1 MTNVR
6 SPHSTG
12 SASSPPAS
20 SGLQRTRPIT
30 VNKGQSV
37 QPHVSAA
44 RWSIVLA
51 GSLIVLAALA
61 AYHNSFS
68 VPFIFDDEASI
79 VDNPTIRHMDRAL
92 LPPPDGTT
100 GGRPILNLTFAL
112 NYALGGLDVWGYHS
126 LNLLIHTL
134 AGLVLFGI
142 VRRTLLRPPLSQR
155 FGVAALPLALA
166 VAVIWVVHPLQTES
180 VTYVVQRAES
190 LMGLFYLLMLYCFIR
205 GVESGKSRDEN
216 PSAFAKASA
225 DRESSGRVSESK
237 SLSDSVFNLQP
248 SALWFSVSVFFC
260 LLGMAS
266 KEVMVSAPLLVM
278 LYDRTFVAGSVGDA
292 WRRRSGFY
300 LGLASCWFLLGYL
313 VVSTGGT
320 RGGSAGFGNGMSWW
334 MYALTQFEAIVHYLW
349 LSVWPHPLIFDYGNA
364 VIGNPLKAIPYA
376 LAVGLLAA
384 GTMAGLRRWPA
395 MAFAGMWF
403 FAILA
408 PSSSVVPVVTE
419 TMAEHRMYLPL
430 AAVIVL
436 AVLGSYAWVGWRSMP
451 VLLTLAVVL
460 GFFTERRNAEYRNTL
475 AFWRELV
482 ARLPDNARARN
493 NLGLALSGIPGQMP
507 EAVTEFEAALRINPD
522 FAKAHN
528 NLGNAL
534 MQISSQLP
542 EAIAQYEAALRI
554 NPDFAKA
561 HNNLGNALMQI
572 SSRLPEAIAQYEAA
586 LRINPDFA
594 EAHYNL
600 GVALMKSLGR
610 WPEAMA
616 EFKTAL
622 QMRPDYA
629 EAHYGMALALSNFP
643 GRLSEAVAEYKESLR
658 INPDRAEVH
667 YGLGNALMQIP
678 GRSPEAI
685 AEYEETLR
693 INPDFAE
700 AHYNLG
706 CALGDD
712 PGRLSDAIRHFQAAA
727 RIKPNY
733 ADAHYNLAN
742 ALMNIPGRW
751 PEAIAEY
758 EAVLRINPD
767 DAEAHNNLGW
777 ALSNDPGRLPDAIA
791 HFQAAVQIKP
801 DYAEAHK
808 NLGMLL
814 SGMPGKVGEAIA
826 EFETAL
832 RIDPSLESARQKLAE
847 LHAARK

>member
-1 MTNVR
+1 MLRYFV
-6 SPHSTG
+6 
-12 SASSPPAS
+12 
-20 SGLQRTRPIT
+20 
-30 VNKGQSV
+30 
-37 QPHVSAA
+37 
-44 RWSIVLA
+44 

-112 NYALGGLDVWGYHS
+112 NYALGGLDVWGYHG

-134 AGLVLFGI
+134 AGLALFGI

-155 FGVAALPLALA
+155 FGGAALPLALA

-190 LMGLFYLLMLYCFIR
+190 LMGLFYLLTLYCFIR
-205 GVESGKSRDEN
+205 GVESGKSRDED

-225 DRESSGRVSESK
+225 DRVSSGRMSESE
-237 SLSDSVFNLQP
+237 SLPDSVSSLQP
-248 SALWFSVSVFFC
+248 STLWFSVSVFLC

-292 WRRRSGFY
+292 WRRRRWFY

-364 VIGNPLKAIPYA
+364 VIINPLKAIPYA

-395 MAFAGMWF
+395 IAFVGVWF

-436 AVLGSYAWVGWRSMP
+436 AVLGSYAWVGWRSIP
-451 VLLTLAVVL
+451 VLLILAVVL
-460 GFFTERRNAEYRNTL
+460 GFFTERRNAEYQNTL

-493 NLGLALSGIPGQMP
+493 NLGLALSGIPGRMP
-507 EAVTEFEAALRINPD
+507 EAVTEFEAALQITPDEAETHDNLGNALMQIPNQLPEAIAQYEVALRINPNH
-522 FAKAHN
+522 AKAHN

-534 MQISSQLP
+534 L
-542 EAIAQYEAALRI
+542 
-554 NPDFAKA
+554 
-561 HNNLGNALMQI
+561 QI

-600 GVALMKSLGR
+600 GIALLKIPGR
-610 WPEAMA
+610 ASEARA
-616 EFKTAL
+616 EFEAAL
-622 QMRPDYA
+622 RIRSDYA
-629 EAHYGMALALSNFP
+629 EAHYDLGLALADIS
-643 GRLSEAVAEYKESLR
+643 
-658 INPDRAEVH
+658 
-667 YGLGNALMQIP
+667 
-678 GRSPEAI
+678 GRSPETI
-685 AEYEETLR
+685 AEYEAALR

-700 AHYNLG
+700 AHNSLG
-706 CALGDD
+706 CVLGDV
-712 PGRLSDAIRHFQAAA
+712 PGRLPDAIAHFHAAV
-727 RIKPNY
+727 RIKPDY
-733 ADAHYNLAN
+733 TDAHYNLAN
-742 ALMNIPGRW
+742 ALMNIPGRL

-758 EAVLRINPD
+758 EAVLLINPD
-767 DAEAHNNLGW
+767 DAEAHNNLGC
-777 ALSNDPGRLPDAIA
+777 ALSNTPSRLSDAIA
-791 HFQAAVQIKP
+791 QFQAAVRVKP

-808 NLGMLL
+808 NLGMIL
-814 SGMPGKVGEAIA
+814 SGIPKQVPEAMA